1 MPGGNAYSNAIRRN
15 PKWFLSF
22 IRLSL
27 PVTGATATVLA
38 APRPCDCIYPKH
50 FNAQRWRIF
59 GLSTLR
65 LPQTGLGPSVA
76 VPSLSISSSSCSI
89 NCNSS
94 GISRGY
100 SSGTCIGRVF
110 RVVIWDASC
119 QISPSK
125 KGSRG
130 LGDGL
135 RVHPRDLGGSAQW
148 MSIWNSLISTITFLN
163 IPG

>member
-1 MPGGNAYSNAIRRN
+1 MD
-15 PKWFLSF
+15 LMTV
-22 IRLSL
+22 RLSL
-27 PVTGATATVLA
+27 PMTGATAVVLA
-38 APRPCDCIYPKH
+38 APCPCDFVTLEHY
-50 FNAQRWRIF
+50 NGQRWRIF

-148 MSIWNSLISTITFLN
+148 MRIWNSLISTITFPN